1 MFRIILRYEG
11 FNDNT
16 LLTTLVTTGFIFK
29 EKICSLQVYKQL
41 FKYDI
46 LVYKESKFE
55 KKRNDN
61 KKYKSGDIVYIEL
74 DIDKDVFFNAYDIN
88 INNIFACS
96 SNKTINLN
104 LTDTHLYTS
113 DFAQVIVYCSYT

>member
-1 MFRIILRYEG
+1 MII
-11 FNDNT
+11 
-16 LLTTLVTTGFIFK
+16 
-29 EKICSLQVYKQL
+29 
-41 FKYDI
+41 
-46 LVYKESKFE
+46 
-55 KKRNDN
+55 KKTNDN
-61 KKYKSGDIVYIEL
+61 KKYKGGDIVYIEL

-96 SNKTINLN
+96 SNKTIDLN